1 MSTKIALG
9 IDVGGSGIKGA
20 PVDLETGQL
29 LAERVRIDTPSPSTP
44 QAVAQVC
51 AEVAATFNLDPEVPV
66 GVAIPAPVNNGHIP
80 FMANLDQSWTGVD
93 ANEIMRDIMGRR
105 VTVINDADAAG
116 YAEARYGAARGVKG
130 LVIATTLG
138 TGIGSALIYNGVL
151 IPCSELVHLEI
162 DGYDAEKRAAASIRT
177 VEKLDWPEWS
187 ERLQRYYETV
197 EMLFSPSIF
206 VIGGGV
212 SRKHDKFLPLLKL
225 RTPIVPAVLFNGAG
239 IAGAAALAAADE

>member
-151 IPCSELVHLEI
+151 IPCSELGHLEI

-206 VIGGGV
+206 VVGGGV
-212 SRKHDKFLPLLKL
+212 SRKHDKF
-225 RTPIVPAVLFNGAG
+225 
-239 IAGAAALAAADE
+239 

>member
-51 AEVAATFNLDPEVPV
+51 AEVAV
-66 GVAIPAPVNNGHIP
+66 GVAIPAPVNDGHIP

-151 IPCSELVHLEI
+151 IPCSELGHLEI

-177 VEKLDWPEWS
+177 IEKLDWPEWS

-206 VIGGGV
+206 VVGGGV